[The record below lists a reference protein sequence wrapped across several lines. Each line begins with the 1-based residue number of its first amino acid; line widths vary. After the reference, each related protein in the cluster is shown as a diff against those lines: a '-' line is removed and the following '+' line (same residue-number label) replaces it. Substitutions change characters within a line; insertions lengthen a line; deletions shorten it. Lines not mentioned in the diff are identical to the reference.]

1 MAAEWYKN
9 QPTNRNYLAPVG
21 FQLKFELFNSVD
33 FFCQKANLPGLS
45 MPVTEVP
52 TRFRNFPIVPG
63 GGVTF
68 DDLQVTFI
76 IDEDLKNYYS
86 IHEWIRRNGNSEQH
100 IDGDGEV
107 KYSNGQ
113 LMILTSNFNPAFF
126 VDYEKLFPINL
137 TPIQFDSTVG
147 DIEYFTADVTFKFQN
162 YTIRDKN
169 FKPL

>member
-21 FQLKFELFNSVD
+21 FRLQFELFNSVD
-33 FFCQKANLPGLS
+33 FFCQKANLPGLT
-45 MPVTEVP
+45 MPFTEVP
-52 TRFRNFPIVPG
+52 TRFRTFPIVPG

-100 IDGDGEV
+100 LDGDGQV

-113 LMILTSNFNPAFF
+113 LIILTSNFVPAFV
-126 VDYEKLFPINL
+126 VDYENLFPINL
-137 TPIQFDSTVG
+137 TPVQFDSTVQ
-147 DIEYFTADVTFKFQN
+147 DIEYFTTDVTFKFQN

-169 FKPL
+169 FNPL